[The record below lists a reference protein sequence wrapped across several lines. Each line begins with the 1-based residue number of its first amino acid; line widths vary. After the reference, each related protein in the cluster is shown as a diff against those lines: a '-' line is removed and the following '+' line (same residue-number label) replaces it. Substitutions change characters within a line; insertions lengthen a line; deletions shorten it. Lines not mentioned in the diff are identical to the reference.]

1 MEGYDWPRPV
11 QLPWR
16 SVRMIGQLRNLVLG
30 FGFAVHLVR
39 RRLRT
44 GVWRTDA
51 RTRNGRLGEVPRRAG
66 GPRIL
71 VHGVSVGETNALQPL
86 VEALAASPPAPD
98 VVVSASTETGFER
111 ARRIHGAHRE
121 VVRFPLDFTWMTRR
135 FLDDLRPDLVVLA
148 ELELWPTFLAEC
160 GRRGVPVCV
169 AGGRMSARSYRGYRA
184 WRPFVRPMFSRLAL
198 VAAQT
203 ESYRERFAELGV
215 PAHRTCVTGSLKWD
229 AARQTPDAETARDIA
244 GSLGIDRSRPLIVAG
259 STGAGEEETL
269 LRHLPPGCQIL
280 LAPRNPDRWDEVA
293 RLRPGMPCRS
303 VRRPAGGSASHGGWP
318 RRRSGSR
325 TLPADPDSPGTG
337 RDGLGR
343 ATRPPDVFLLDTI
356 GELGA
361 AYLLAD
367 AVFVGRSLTPMGGSN
382 PLEPIALGKPTV
394 TGPHH
399 ENFAGVV
406 ADLVAEGGVVVSA
419 RPMAVIA
426 RWLENPSAG
435 ESVAAGGLRA
445 MRRHRGTAGR
455 TAARVLELLEAASPF

>member
-1 MEGYDWPRPV
+1 
-11 QLPWR
+11 
-16 SVRMIGQLRNLVLG
+16 MIGQLRNLGLG
-30 FGFAVHLVR
+30 LGFAVHLVR
-39 RRLRT
+39 RRVQT
-44 GVWRTDA
+44 GAWRTDA
-51 RTRNGRLGEVPRRAG
+51 RTRSGALGEVRRRAG

-98 VVVSASTETGFER
+98 VVVSASTETGFAR
-111 ARRIHGAHRE
+111 ASRIHGGERE

-135 FLDDLRPDLVVLA
+135 FLDDLRPNLIVLA

-160 GRRGVPVCV
+160 SRRGIPVCV
-169 AGGRMSARSYRGYRA
+169 VNGRMSARSYRGYRA
-184 WRPFVRPMFSRLAL
+184 WRPFVRPMFSRLSL

-203 ESYRERFAELGV
+203 ESYRDRFAELGV
-215 PAHRTCVTGSLKWD
+215 PANRTCVTGSLKWD
-229 AARQTPDAETARDIA
+229 AARQTSDAETAREIA
-244 GSLGIDRSRPLIVAG
+244 GTLGIDRSRPLIVAG

-293 RLRPGMPCRS
+293 RLCPEMS
-303 VRRPAGGSASHGGWP
+303 
-318 RRRSGSR
+318 RRSLGGHAGAA
-325 TLPADPDSPGTG
+325 LDDPESANGGGAEGHGAATG
-337 RDGLGR
+337 
-343 ATRPPDVFLLDTI
+343 PPDVFLLDTI
-356 GELGA
+356 GELAA

-382 PLEPIALGKPTV
+382 PLEPVALGKPTV
-394 TGPHH
+394 IGPHH

-406 ADLVAEGGVVVSA
+406 ADLVAEGGLVVSA

-435 ESVAAGGLRA
+435 AAVTAGGSRA
-445 MRRHRGTAGR
+445 MARHRGTAAR
-455 TAARVLELLEAASPF
+455 TAERVLGLLQRATMS